1 MIGWVHI
8 KRSASERVLASRTR
22 GWHHE
27 QRNDKR
33 ESRHDVD
40 PMLCERLVGD
50 AGPGHSLRLGEKKAS
65 VSFGASVSFVKFVV
79 QFFFFLLLG
88 RWTFSVRHGDIFFF
102 LGGGWPT

>member
-50 AGPGHSLRLGEKKAS
+50 AGSKCVL
-65 VSFGASVSFVKFVV
+65 VKFVV
-79 QFFFFLLLG
+79 QFFFLLLG

-102 LGGGWPT
+102 LGGGLADLRHGNIGQGRPP